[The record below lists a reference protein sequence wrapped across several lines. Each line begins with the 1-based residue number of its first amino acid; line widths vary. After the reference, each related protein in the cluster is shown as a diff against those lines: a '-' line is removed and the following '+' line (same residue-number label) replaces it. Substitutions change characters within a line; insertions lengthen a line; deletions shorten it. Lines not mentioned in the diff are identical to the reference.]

1 MIGYHRHPPS
11 LASTC
16 AARGEAPGPHRVQV
30 LGAQVKGVVLGSAW
44 PQARSA
50 ASQKLCS
57 TADRQQ
63 YSCSPS
69 PPSLPH
75 RPGLRII
82 WDKACALSK
91 CCKVTTCSLMRQ
103 HLLAGPADLAGHSQP
118 GRDFWLAVHPLPQ
131 QQEPTYCCWGGG
143 GCRGPAAARQKEADP
158 PQTERQLLPPAGSQE
173 PKSLWGDAGGR
184 PL

>member
-30 LGAQVKGVVLGSAW
+30 LGAQVRGVVLGSAW

-63 YSCSPS
+63 HSCTVPPLLPS
-69 PPSLPH
+69 PIGQGCAASGTRR
-75 RPGLRII
+75 RPCPDAAGSRPAARCISI
-82 WDKACALSK
+82 C
-91 CCKVTTCSLMRQ
+91 RQ
-103 HLLAGPADLAGHSQP
+103 ARQTWLGIRRCQAGS
-118 GRDFWLAVHPLPQ
+118 WLAVQPLPE

-143 GCRGPAAARQKEADP
+143 GCRGASSS
-158 PQTERQLLPPAGSQE
+158 QTE
-173 PKSLWGDAGGR
+173 GGR
-184 PL
+184 PSADKMAAAASS